1 MAGRTRRRSSMALMP
16 VVAVCAMLVAAGLA
30 LAASGL
36 DAQILMRL
44 RHPDDPAQALG
55 PFWLQRSI
63 RDVTALGSNTVLTVV
78 LLLAALMLGLLG
90 KARWGMGVMV
100 SAAGALAA
108 VTCLKVAFGRDR
120 PDVLPELAVL
130 SPSFPSSHAMMSA
143 TIYPML
149 GLIVAEAAERP
160 AVRHAAVA
168 AALAV
173 GRHGVE
179 PDLPRAPL
187 AQRRSRRLGARPRVG
202 NPFHARV
209 LGAGGARMAR
219 ADADAASLV
228 ELIRLRIAI
237 RGGIVQRPD
246 RGMPAIVATETEAR
260 PGDDANRR
268 FGTLACGSA
277 SKTGSDPLSVHVGW
291 DHAAPRSRAR
301 RRSSLARP
309 YIWRLTS

>member
-130 SPSFPSSHAMMSA
+130 SPSFPSLALTHFRCRLVGIM
-143 TIYPML
+143 
-149 GLIVAEAAERP
+149 
-160 AVRHAAVA
+160 RHREV
-168 AALAV
+168 V
-173 GRHGVE
+173 
-179 PDLPRAPL
+179 
-187 AQRRSRRLGARPRVG
+187 
-202 NPFHARV
+202 
-209 LGAGGARMAR
+209 
-219 ADADAASLV
+219 
-228 ELIRLRIAI
+228 
-237 RGGIVQRPD
+237 RGGGRAWLD
-246 RGMPAIVATETEAR
+246 R
-260 PGDDANRR
+260 
-268 FGTLACGSA
+268 
-277 SKTGSDPLSVHVGW
+277 
-291 DHAAPRSRAR
+291 
-301 RRSSLARP
+301 
-309 YIWRLTS
+309 TSGV